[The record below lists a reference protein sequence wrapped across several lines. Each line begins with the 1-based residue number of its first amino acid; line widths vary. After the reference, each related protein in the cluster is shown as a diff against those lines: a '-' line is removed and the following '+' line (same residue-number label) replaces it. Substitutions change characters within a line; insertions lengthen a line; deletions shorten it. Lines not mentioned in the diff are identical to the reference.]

1 MIRFNASNRLFF
13 LKKAGGLVKMK
24 TKLLATLSAA
34 MLLLL
39 TACGSSTNENSK
51 SDSEEKE
58 NVKIGIIQLI
68 EHPSLDGAREGF
80 IEALKDAGYEEGKNL
95 TLDYQNAQGEISNNM
110 TIAQKLVSDEND
122 LILAIATSSAQAV
135 AKTTQDIPVLFTAI
149 TDPVSAKLVESL
161 EKPGGNV
168 TGTSD
173 THPDAIKNTVNS
185 IKEFFPKAKKV
196 GIVYNSGEPNAV
208 TNVENAKKALE
219 ENGLE
224 PVLTSVSTTA
234 EVKQAAESLVDRVD
248 VFYVPKDNTVVA
260 GLESI
265 IKIANDY
272 KIPTF
277 VGEGDSVKRGTFASY
292 GFEYHD
298 LGYTTGKMAVD
309 ILKGKK
315 PSDIPI
321 GFPEKLELYINKK
334 AAEQEG
340 ITLTEAM
347 TKNAKFVGE

>member
-1 MIRFNASNRLFF
+1 
-13 LKKAGGLVKMK
+13 MK
-24 TKLLATLSAA
+24 TKMITILLALLLMLSA
-34 MLLLL
+34 
-39 TACGSSTNENSK
+39 CSTSKETNSNNNK
-51 SDSEEKE
+51 EEKE
-58 NVKIGIIQLI
+58 KVVKVGIIQLV
-68 EHPSLDGAREGF
+68 EHPSLDAAREGF

-95 TLDYQNAQGEISNNM
+95 EIDYQNAQGEVNNNT
-110 TIAQKLVSDEND
+110 TIAQKFVADEKD

-135 AKTTQDIPVLFTAI
+135 AKSTTSIPILFTAI
-149 TDPVSAKLVESL
+149 TDPVGAKLVESL

-173 THPDAIKNTVNS
+173 THPDAIKNTIKS
-185 IKEFFPKAKKV
+185 IKDFFPDAKKV

-208 TNVENAKKALE
+208 TNVENAKIALKN
-219 ENGLE
+219 NGLE
-224 PVLTSVSTTA
+224 PVLTSISTTA

-277 VGEGDSVKRGTFASY
+277 VGEGESVKRGTFASW
-292 GFEYHD
+292 GLEYHD
-298 LGYTTGKMAVD
+298 LGMRTGEMGVE

-315 PSDIPI
+315 PSEIPVE
-321 GFPEKLELYINKK
+321 FPAKLELFMNKK
-334 AAEQEG
+334 AAEAEG
-340 ITLTEAM
+340 IKLTEEM
-347 TKNAKFVGE
+347 TKNAKIVGN